1 MLNDKI
7 KVKIKKSQFFLLN
20 DKKYKNQ
27 FTST

>member
-7 KVKIKKSQFFLLN
+7 KIKIKKSQFFLLN
-20 DKKYKNQ
+20 DKYKNQ